1 MPYVSPDERKNH
13 RSAALVCGFGATA
26 AMWTAGYFAR
36 LPAVNAPG
44 EFLFGALVICL
55 LGGGYVAGMTTG
67 SARAGLYAGLV
78 SSLLNLL
85 ILGSLLT
92 SPAEA
97 NDLKPA
103 AFLYVP
109 GFFLMGAAAGWLGG
123 RLGAGGGSGDAGAR
137 EWANWLAHITAIATL
152 LLIGAGG
159 LVTTKGA
166 GLDVPDWP
174 NSFGYNMFLYP
185 LSRMTGG
192 IYYEHAHRLFG
203 TLVGLA
209 MLSLSIFI
217 QRNDDRRWL
226 KAFAWTVFGLVCVQG
241 VLGGIRVT
249 EKSIDLAWIHGVLGQ
264 AIFALM
270 VVIAAVSL
278 REYHDGPA
286 ARPAPGYGTEKL
298 LGWLLVIFFPLQVA
312 LGALLRHREALL
324 HAHITFAVVV
334 ILIAGFAGFR
344 AWGLYPD
351 IRPLKKVGLVLLILA
366 GIQLALGFAAL
377 IFRGLEADH
386 RTRSAA
392 ATLLITLHQAV
403 GALLLATVAL
413 HFVWVRRRLVGEEAT
428 VPRAAVAV
436 LLVALLLLPGCAATD
451 DGEAAYGWER
461 GRVTATV
468 DAPIGEVVIA
478 TKAAFAEQAIELRE
492 QGEGPVDA
500 VVTGNREPD
509 RIKVSIRQRDPG
521 CEVRILVGIHGNE
534 TASAALLEAI
544 RANLPRNTAPRGYR
558 GW

>member
-1 MPYVSPDERKNH
+1 MSYASPDERKNH

-36 LPAVNAPG
+36 LPAIGAPG
-44 EFLFGALVICL
+44 EFLFCALVVCL
-55 LGGGYVAGMTTG
+55 LGGGYAAGMTTG
-67 SARAGLYAGLV
+67 SARAGLLAGLV

-85 ILGSLLT
+85 ILGSLLA

-123 RLGAGGGSGDAGAR
+123 WVGAGRGTGGAGAR

-185 LSRMTGG
+185 MSRMTGG

-209 MLSLSIFI
+209 MLCLSIFI

-226 KAFAWTVFGLVCVQG
+226 KAFTWTVFGLVCLQG

-264 AIFALM
+264 VIFALM

-278 REYHDGPA
+278 REYHEGPA
-286 ARPAPGYGTEKL
+286 ARPAPGYGTEKF
-298 LGWLLVIFFPLQVA
+298 LGFLLVVLFLVQIA
-312 LGALLRHREALL
+312 IGALLRHREALL
-324 HAHITFAVVV
+324 HAHITVAVVV
-334 ILIAGFAGFR
+334 ILVAGIAGFR

-351 IRPLKKVGLVLLILA
+351 VGPLKKVGVVLLILA
-366 GIQLALGFAAL
+366 MIQIGLGFAAL
-377 IFRGLEADH
+377 IFRGLETDH

-392 ATLLITLHQAV
+392 ATLVITFHQAV

-413 HFVWVRRRLVGEEAT
+413 QFTWVRRRLIGEDAT
-428 VPRAAVAV
+428 VPRAATALLLAV
-436 LLVALLLLPGCAATD
+436 LLVLPGCAATD
-451 DGEAAYGWER
+451 SDDASYRWER
-461 GRVTATV
+461 GALTATV

-478 TKAAFAEQAIELRE
+478 TKAAFADLSIALSE
-492 QGEGPVDA
+492 QGVGPVDA
-500 VVTGNREPD
+500 VITGGAEPD
-509 RIKVSIRQRDPG
+509 RIKVSIRGRDAA
-521 CEVRILVGIHGNE
+521 CEVRIDVGVYGNE
-534 TASAALLEAI
+534 EASAALLESI
-544 RANLPRNTAPRGYR
+544 RTNLARTTAPRGYG